1 MKQNTISCTQLC
13 LPHIKHFGYRRI
25 SETKIGWVPGIFPE
39 LVEILNHH
47 GFIYLLRLIFCD
59 SPKRGWSRS
68 RTVPGKFLIGG
79 LCVCTGGLDILKI
92 AKISTDLLC
101 FIFQF
106 GGLGA
111 LREGLSPPK
120 YPVATR
126 LPRRTLT
133 YSCRL
138 PMKVCQA
145 LNFTG
150 TSMRNNQKP
159 VCHAIV
165 TKSFL
170 ILISWKLILF
180 TFWGAHILFYDTAIS
195 VTIAHFHAQKHV
207 EVLSSLMHRLALQF
221 CLNATAT
228 FYLCNLVTQKI
239 HIFLL
244 NKVF

>member
-1 MKQNTISCTQLC
+1 VKQNTISSTQLC

-25 SETKIGWVPGIFPE
+25 SEKRIGWVPGIFPE

-47 GFIYLLRLIFCD
+47 GFIYLLRLVFCD

-92 AKISTDLLC
+92 AKISTDLLR

-111 LREGLSPPK
+111 LFEGLSPPK

-150 TSMRNNQKP
+150 TSMRKKSKTRMPCDCNKIIFNINILKINF
-159 VCHAIV
+159 VYFLGSAYIV
-165 TKSFL
+165 LWRRDFSYNCTFSCTKACGGF
-170 ILISWKLILF
+170 
-180 TFWGAHILFYDTAIS
+180 
-195 VTIAHFHAQKHV
+195 
-207 EVLSSLMHRLALQF
+207 E
-221 CLNATAT
+221 
-228 FYLCNLVTQKI
+228 
-239 HIFLL
+239 
-244 NKVF
+244 